1 VTKKA
6 RIDNLDII
14 PFALYELGGA
24 GQFIDVEDIFLRC
37 FEVAPERFRWRKH
50 SIANYK
56 TLSKALRDFEGR
68 HPDLLLK
75 TEDGLSRQLSKE
87 GIDWV
92 KERLDLFQGV
102 LSQPG
107 TNPPTRRREQKLL
120 NEFSAHRLVRAFQKG
135 DLKTELPKYEVADL
149 LLCAPDSPTTVWKE
163 RLETYRSAAT
173 VAGRPNLVAFLD
185 FIRNKRPEWFG
196 GENG

>member
-1 VTKKA
+1 MTRKPRV
-6 RIDNLDII
+6 DNPDII
-14 PFALYELGGA
+14 PFALHELGGA

-37 FEVAPERFRWRKH
+37 FDVAPERFRWRKH
-50 SIANYK
+50 LIANYK

-92 KERLDLFQGV
+92 KARLDLFREV

-107 TNPPTRRREQKLL
+107 ANPPTRRREQKLL
-120 NEFSAHRLVRAFQKG
+120 NEFASHRLVRAFEKG
-135 DLKTELPKYEVADL
+135 SLESLHKYEAADL
-149 LLCAPDSPTTVWKE
+149 LLCAPDSPIAVWKE

-173 VAGRPNLVAFLD
+173 AAGRPNLVEFLD
-185 FIRNKRPEWFG
+185 YLRSNKPEWFG
-196 GENG
+196 GKNG

>member
-1 VTKKA
+1 VTKKP

-24 GQFIDVEDIFLRC
+24 GQFLDVEDIFLRC

-50 SIANYK
+50 LIANYK

-92 KERLDLFQGV
+92 NARLELFREV
-102 LSQPG
+102 LSKPG
-107 TNPPTRRREQKLL
+107 ANPPTRRREQKLL
-120 NEFSAHRLVRAFQKG
+120 NEFASHRLVRAYEKG
-135 DLKTELPKYEVADL
+135 SLDDLHKYEVADL
-149 LLCAPDSPTTVWKE
+149 LLCAPDSPRAVWKE

-173 VAGRPNLVAFLD
+173 AAGRPNLVEFLD
-185 FIRNKRPEWFG
+185 YLRSNKPEWFG
-196 GENG
+196 ETHA

>member
-1 VTKKA
+1 M
-6 RIDNLDII
+6 DNPEII

-24 GQFIDVEDIFLRC
+24 GRFIDVEDIFLRC

-50 SIANYK
+50 PIANYK

-68 HPDLLLK
+68 HSKLLLK

-92 KERLDLFQGV
+92 NARLELFREV
-102 LSQPG
+102 LSRPG

-120 NEFSAHRLVRAFQKG
+120 NEFSSHRLVRAFEKG
-135 DLKTELPKYEVADL
+135 HSEDLQKYEVADL
-149 LLCAPDSPTTVWKE
+149 LLCAPDSPTDVWEE

-173 VAGRPNLVAFLD
+173 AARRPNLVEFLD
-185 FIRNKRPEWFG
+185 FVRNNKPEWFG
-196 GENG
+196 GKNG

>member
-1 VTKKA
+1 VTRKP
-6 RIDNLDII
+6 RVDNPDII
-14 PFALYELGGA
+14 AFALHQLGGA

-56 TLSKALRDFEGR
+56 TLSKALRDFEGH

-87 GIDWV
+87 GIEWV
-92 KERLDLFQGV
+92 NARLKVFQEV

-107 TNPPTRRREQKLL
+107 ANPPTRRREQKLL
-120 NEFSAHRLVRAFQKG
+120 NEFAAHRLVRAFEKG
-135 DLKTELPKYEVADL
+135 SVESLQKYEVADL
-149 LLCAPDSPTTVWKE
+149 LLCAPDSPPAVWKE

-173 VAGRPNLVAFLD
+173 AAGRPNLVEFLD
-185 FIRNKRPEWFG
+185 YLASKRPEWFG
-196 GENG
+196 GTNG